1 MIIWLASY
9 PKSGNTWLRSLIA
22 NYYFSETGDF
32 NFELLEKI
40 DSFPSNKYFRKYLD
54 KFNQP
59 HDTSK
64 YWIKEQEKINQSKGL
79 KFFKTH
85 NALCKIEGNQF
96 TNKENTLGVIY
107 IVRDPRNVISSLSNH
122 YQISVDEAFQF
133 MTDEKRGI
141 VSKEKER
148 FLGFQA
154 LFSWKLNQKS
164 WVDNKLYPVLTVR
177 YEDLQSDALN
187 TFKHVINFVHKIS
200 KSDEKFNKEKALK
213 CIRNCNFNNLK
224 KLEDE
229 KGFAEAITKK
239 GSDEKIKFFN
249 LGKDNDYRKLLNENL
264 INKMNNLFQEELVK
278 YKYE

>member
-1 MIIWLASY
+1 MCI
-9 PKSGNTWLRSLIA
+9 R
-22 NYYFSETGDF
+22 
-32 NFELLEKI
+32 
-40 DSFPSNKYFRKYLD
+40 DS
-54 KFNQP
+54 
-59 HDTSK
+59 DTSK

-85 NALCKIEGNQF
+85 NALCKIDGNQF

-107 IVRDPRNVISSLSNH
+107 IIRDPRNVISSLSNH

-177 YEDLQSDALN
+177 YEDLQNDALN
-187 TFKHVINFVHKIS
+187 TFKKVVNFIHKLS
-200 KSDEKFNKEKALK
+200 KS
-213 CIRNCNFNNLK
+213 
-224 KLEDE
+224 
-229 KGFAEAITKK
+229 
-239 GSDEKIKFFN
+239 
-249 LGKDNDYRKLLNENL
+249 
-264 INKMNNLFQEELVK
+264 
-278 YKYE
+278 

>member
-22 NYYFSETGDF
+22 NYYFSDSGEF
-32 NFELLEKI
+32 NFDLLEKI
-40 DSFPSNKYFRKYLD
+40 ESFPSNKYFRKYLD
-54 KFNQP
+54 KFKKP
-59 HDTSK
+59 HETSK

-107 IVRDPRNVISSLSNH
+107 IIRDPRNVITSLSNH

-141 VSKEKER
+141 VSMEKER

-164 WVDNKLYPVLTVR
+164 WVENKLYPILTVR
-177 YEDLQSDALN
+177 Y
-187 TFKHVINFVHKIS
+187 
-200 KSDEKFNKEKALK
+200 
-213 CIRNCNFNNLK
+213 
-224 KLEDE
+224 
-229 KGFAEAITKK
+229 
-239 GSDEKIKFFN
+239 
-249 LGKDNDYRKLLNENL
+249 
-264 INKMNNLFQEELVK
+264 
-278 YKYE
+278 

>member
-1 MIIWLASY
+1 
-9 PKSGNTWLRSLIA
+9 
-22 NYYFSETGDF
+22 
-32 NFELLEKI
+32 
-40 DSFPSNKYFRKYLD
+40 
-54 KFNQP
+54 
-59 HDTSK
+59 
-64 YWIKEQEKINQSKGL
+64 
-79 KFFKTH
+79 
-85 NALCKIEGNQF
+85 
-96 TNKENTLGVIY
+96 
-107 IVRDPRNVISSLSNH
+107 
-122 YQISVDEAFQF
+122 

-148 FLGFQA
+148 FLGFQS

-177 YEDLQSDALN
+177 YEDLQIDALN
-187 TFKHVINFVHKIS
+187 TFKQVIKFINKLS

-213 CIRNCNFNNLK
+213 CINNCNFDNLK

>member
-1 MIIWLASY
+1 
-9 PKSGNTWLRSLIA
+9 
-22 NYYFSETGDF
+22 
-32 NFELLEKI
+32 
-40 DSFPSNKYFRKYLD
+40 
-54 KFNQP
+54 
-59 HDTSK
+59 
-64 YWIKEQEKINQSKGL
+64 
-79 KFFKTH
+79 
-85 NALCKIEGNQF
+85 
-96 TNKENTLGVIY
+96 
-107 IVRDPRNVISSLSNH
+107 
-122 YQISVDEAFQF
+122 

-164 WVDNKLYPVLTVR
+164 WVNNKLYPVLTVR

-187 TFKHVINFVHKIS
+187 TFKRVINFINKLS
-200 KSDEKFNKEKALK
+200 KSYEKFNKEKALK
-213 CIRNCNFNNLK
+213 CVSNCNFNNLK

-229 KGFAEAITKK
+229 KGFSEAITKK

-264 INKMNNLFQEELVK
+264 INKMNNLYQEELVK

>member
-40 DSFPSNKYFRKYLD
+40 DSFPSNKYFSKYLD

-59 HDTSK
+59 HETSK

-107 IVRDPRNVISSLSNH
+107 IIE
-122 YQISVDEAFQF
+122 I
-133 MTDEKRGI
+133 
-141 VSKEKER
+141 
-148 FLGFQA
+148 
-154 LFSWKLNQKS
+154 
-164 WVDNKLYPVLTVR
+164 
-177 YEDLQSDALN
+177 
-187 TFKHVINFVHKIS
+187 
-200 KSDEKFNKEKALK
+200 
-213 CIRNCNFNNLK
+213 
-224 KLEDE
+224 
-229 KGFAEAITKK
+229 
-239 GSDEKIKFFN
+239 
-249 LGKDNDYRKLLNENL
+249 
-264 INKMNNLFQEELVK
+264 QET
-278 YKYE
+278 